1 MITLP
6 HRWRQLPAEKLS
18 SKVLGLLIALVILLF
33 ALFGLVGYN
42 RPYDEDPNFVAP
54 LFTDVLIVFMELLVV
69 LAMGCA
75 VWSMTRSLKV
85 RGKSEAYENN
95 VPIKKIGY
103 VVSWGTAALLLLSF
117 LLGSAHSMVING
129 VEYTDEFWLKTADML
144 IVSSL
149 LLIVVAIGAMAYG
162 ATNFMRRDHVR

>member
-1 MITLP
+1 MIALP

-18 SKVLGLLIALVILLF
+18 SKVLGLLIALIVLMF
-33 ALFGLVGYN
+33 TLFGLVGYDH
-42 RPYDEDPNFVAP
+42 PYDEDPNFVAP
-54 LFTDVLIVFMELLVV
+54 FFTDVVIIFMELLVL

-75 VWSMTRSLKV
+75 IWSVARNLKV

-103 VVSWGTAALLLLSF
+103 VVSWGTVALLLLSF
-117 LLGSAHSMVING
+117 AIGSSDSMVVNG
-129 VEYTDEFWLKTADML
+129 VEYADGFWLKTADML

-149 LLIVVAIGAMAYG
+149 VLIAVAIGAMAYG
-162 ATNFMRRDHVR
+162 ATNYIRRGHVR